1 MKVLVTGATGFV
13 GACLARHMV
22 AEGHEVHVFTREK
35 SNRWR
40 IQDLSDQLRDHFVD
54 LTDADCVQTAI
65 SHIRPEG
72 IFHLA
77 TYGGF
82 ADQQDTTAIITA
94 NFLGTVNLVRA
105 CERVGFDFFI
115 NTGSSSEYGIK
126 QEPMRETDVA
136 EPMGDY
142 GVSKLAATAFC
153 YSEAVQ
159 KELPIVTIR
168 LFSPYG
174 YWDDPKRFIPYVIQS
189 FLKNEVPRLSTPHS
203 VRDYIFIEDILQL
216 YQKMAETPKLIGGI
230 FNAGSGLQTSIGEV
244 VEIIREIMGSEI
256 VPAWGSIGAKRM
268 EPSVWVA
275 DTDKTRQLG
284 WQARVD
290 LREGLRRTIEWQ
302 KVTVQK

>member
-22 AEGHEVHVFTREK
+22 AQGHEVHVFTREK

-40 IQDLSDQLRDHFVD
+40 IQDLLGQMREHFVD

-82 ADQQDTTAIITA
+82 ADQQDTTAIVTA
-94 NFLGTVNLVRA
+94 NFLGTVNLLRA

-136 EPMGDY
+136 EPVGDY

-153 YSEAVQ
+153 HSEAVQ

-174 YWDDPKRFIPYVIQS
+174 YWDDPKRLIPYVIQS
-189 FLKNEVPRLSTPHS
+189 FLKNEVPLLSTTHS

-216 YQKMAETPKLIGGI
+216 YQKMAETPKLAGGI
-230 FNAGSGLQTSIGEV
+230 YNAGSGLQTSIGEV
-244 VEIIREIMGSEI
+244 VKIIREIMGSEI

-302 KVTVQK
+302 KEAVQK